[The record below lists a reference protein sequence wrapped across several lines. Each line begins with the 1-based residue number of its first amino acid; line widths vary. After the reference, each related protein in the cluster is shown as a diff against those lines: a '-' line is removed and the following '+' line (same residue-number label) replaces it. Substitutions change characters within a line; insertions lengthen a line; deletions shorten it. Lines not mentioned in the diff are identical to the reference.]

1 MCDTTVHY
9 IVLSSTVP
17 TTPNVVIDG
26 YTVSSTIS
34 SPATLPLG
42 TTVILVCRI
51 SGIPHGLQT
60 NYQWTCPNGPCQ
72 QTGYAGRKI
81 NNNIIAIN
89 ITSISDGGTYTC
101 NVTAEGNEASQRFQL
116 NVNGQCKY
124 STECTTALLN
134 TNSDL

>member
-1 MCDTTVHY
+1 MYVGTQSLT
-9 IVLSSTVP
+9 P

-26 YTVSSTIS
+26 YTVSSTIN

-42 TTVILVCRI
+42 TTVILVCRL

-60 NYQWTCPNGPCQ
+60 NYHWTCPNGLCQ

-89 ITSISDGGTYTC
+89 ITSTSDGGTYTC
-101 NVTAEGNEASQRFQL
+101 SVTTEGREASQQFQL
-116 NVNGQCKY
+116 NVKGQW
-124 STECTTALLN
+124 L
-134 TNSDL
+134 